1 MALHISIIAPDRT
14 VWDANA
20 EEVIL
25 PSSTGQLG
33 ILRGHAPL
41 LTALDIGVMRVRID
55 KDWTPIVLMGGF
67 AEVENDE
74 LTILVNGAEEGSK
87 IDKDQAQKELEEMTL
102 LFNEATSSKERIE
115 ATQNLRKATCK
126 SSSFCILNKIKK
138 IVSLEFQLIKETIF
152 FMYSYF
158 PIHFIVTVR
167 KIISYVNKLKFIYI
181 ILEV

>member
-14 VWDANA
+14 VWDSDA

-41 LTALDIGVMRVRID
+41 LTALDIGVMRVRTD

-74 LTILVNGAEEGSK
+74 LTILVNGAEEGSS
-87 IDKDQAQKELEEMTL
+87 IDKEEAQKELEEATIR
-102 LFNEATSSKERIE
+102 FNEAESSKDRIE
-115 ATQNLRKATCK
+115 ATQNLRKARARAQT
-126 SSSFCILNKIKK
+126 SA
-138 IVSLEFQLIKETIF
+138 
-152 FMYSYF
+152 
-158 PIHFIVTVR
+158 
-167 KIISYVNKLKFIYI
+167 
-181 ILEV
+181 

>member
-14 VWDANA
+14 VWDSNA

-41 LTALDIGVMRVRID
+41 LTALDIGVMRVRTD

-74 LTILVNGAEEGSK
+74 LTILVNGAEEGASINK
-87 IDKDQAQKELEEMTL
+87 QEAQKELEEATI
-102 LFNEATSSKERIE
+102 LFNEAESSKDRIE
-115 ATQNLRKATCK
+115 ATQNLRKARARAQA
-126 SSSFCILNKIKK
+126 SA
-138 IVSLEFQLIKETIF
+138 
-152 FMYSYF
+152 
-158 PIHFIVTVR
+158 
-167 KIISYVNKLKFIYI
+167 
-181 ILEV
+181 